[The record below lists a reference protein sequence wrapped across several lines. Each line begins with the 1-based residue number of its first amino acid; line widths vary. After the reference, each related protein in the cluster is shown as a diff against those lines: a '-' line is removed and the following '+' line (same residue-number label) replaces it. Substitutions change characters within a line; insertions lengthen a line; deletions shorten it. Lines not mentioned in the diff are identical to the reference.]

1 MENYISVKDY
11 AKFEKIT
18 VQAVYNRIAKDLVKY
33 KKIGSMFLI
42 KK

>member
-1 MENYISVKDY
+1 MENYVSVKDY
-11 AKFEKIT
+11 AKLEDIT

-33 KKIGSMFLI
+33 KKIGSMFLV